1 MKNKRKNKTKSKR
14 NKKTKS
20 VVKQMRWGGV
30 GTNITDTIFLEIIDL
45 GNCSHVEYNNFIKL
59 YTTDLNDLCINKK
72 TGYRTQ
78 NLFQFIHNNGK
89 DRDKY
94 TLKYT
99 LIYLYKESKTENITK
114 HIIAFALI
122 NTSEFE
128 SYKIISLHLLCSHRD
143 SDSKL
148 YKIDKPLGIYLLDYL
163 YDYYNIYKTEV
174 ILKIEPATP
183 ELIPY
188 YTKWKTPNIS
198 VDNLSI
204 TAGYLIYGNIKLI
217 TDNTLNHL
225 FGFEIERIKYIM
237 ELLQLTK
244 FPEIVYRL
252 SGKDRVE
259 KIKTFLKIKV
269 LNNEY
274 EDQILKLID
283 LIKFSSLEEIKD
295 IFI

>member
-45 GNCSHVEYNNFIKL
+45 GNCSHEEYNNFIKL